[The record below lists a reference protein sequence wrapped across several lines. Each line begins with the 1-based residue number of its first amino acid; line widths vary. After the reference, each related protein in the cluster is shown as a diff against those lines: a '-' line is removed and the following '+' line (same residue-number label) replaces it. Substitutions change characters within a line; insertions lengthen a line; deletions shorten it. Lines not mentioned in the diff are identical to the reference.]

1 MNEAPYTDTS
11 QPIIRADGGIQNGRI
26 IYEPWPSLAIVPQRD
41 LGLCEEIIWAKPGD
55 RLWPFTRR
63 IPFKIV
69 SDVKGIPCHNWRLLE
84 LAATSPERMGDMIR
98 RCPALAVLVVQSHG
112 PSDEPRAD
120 WMREIAVMRWR
131 EILENLGLPPKRRVI
146 RLLKKLPA
154 AHCREQ
160 TVNALAEAIRAK
172 HPYVRILSHLSQITR
187 DTVALLR
194 MDRSMVS
201 SLILIASSASDY
213 DEEPTAWLV
222 DNVRFLISGDPVRR
236 GWPYRQL
243 DAETLARV
251 ETRLRWQHSAAGCE
265 LLAPFPRPPIA
276 GIPGKIEPLRDYR
289 SLGEEA
295 DLQKNCVR
303 AFIEDIISGNFY
315 AYAVTVRE
323 RATLAL
329 RRLGDSETWVVA
341 DLRAYDNWEPS
352 EETEHFVTAWL
363 SENSGN

>member
-41 LGLCEEIIWAKPGD
+41 LDLCEEIIWSKPGD
-55 RLWPFTRR
+55 RLWPFTER
-63 IPFKIV
+63 IPREVLFR
-69 SDVKGIPCHNWRLLE
+69 VKSIPCHNWGLLE
-84 LAATSPERMGDMIR
+84 LVAASPDRMADMIR
-98 RCPALAVLVVQSHG
+98 TCPALAVLVVLSHN
-112 PSDEPRAD
+112 PSDEPRAEGL
-120 WMREIAVMRWR
+120 RKIAEMRWR
-131 EILENLGLPPKRRVI
+131 EILGKLGLPPKRRVI

-160 TVNALAEAIRAK
+160 TVNAFAEAIRAK
-172 HPYVRILSHLSQITR
+172 HFNVRILSHLSQITR

-194 MDRSMVS
+194 LDCSMVS
-201 SLILIASSASDY
+201 PLLLIASSVSDY

-222 DNVRFLISGDPVRR
+222 DNVRFLISGDPMRR

-243 DAETLARV
+243 DAEMLARV
-251 ETRLRWQHSAAGCE
+251 EMRLRWKHRAAGCE

-289 SLGEEA
+289 SVGEEA

-303 AFIEDIISGNFY
+303 AFIEDIIAGNFY
-315 AYAVTVRE
+315 VYAVTVRE

-329 RRLGDSETWVVA
+329 RRLGESDTWVIA

-352 EETEHFVTAWL
+352 AETEQFVAAWL
-363 SENSGN
+363 AENDGN